1 MENWCCAALP
11 TFMPDT
17 LNNNKS
23 FFMELPTEIREM
35 ILRFLLVTPYTKLGY
50 NTMRAKEVSCPVL

>member
-1 MENWCCAALP
+1 MENWCYTAMP
-11 TFMPDT
+11 TVMPDT
-17 LNNNKS
+17 PKNNKS

-50 NTMRAKEVSCPVL
+50 NAMRAKEVSCPVL